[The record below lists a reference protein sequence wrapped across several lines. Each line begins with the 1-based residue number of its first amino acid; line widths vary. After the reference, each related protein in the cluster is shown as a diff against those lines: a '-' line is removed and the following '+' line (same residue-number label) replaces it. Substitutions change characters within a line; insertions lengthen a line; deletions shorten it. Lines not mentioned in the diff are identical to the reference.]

1 MGYGR
6 VASRRQ
12 VLQAATGSLAMV
24 LAGRAALAADPAT
37 GPWVIEL
44 FTSQGCSSCPA
55 ADRNL
60 EQLAR
65 RPDIVALSYHV
76 DYWDHIG
83 WKDPF
88 ASAANTRRQHTY
100 AKSLRQRYVYTPEMV
115 FHGVAHDSGRDMARI
130 VAMLEEVRRRKL
142 PRVQPSL
149 VRTASKGMQ
158 VNLPAGSVDSPA
170 DIWLV
175 TYDAEHST
183 KVTRGENSGTTLTN
197 RNVVRSCELLA
208 GWKGTA
214 GTWTIEPER
223 IGAGRGVAVLV
234 QSEGCGT
241 MLGAAQL
248 AA

>member
-1 MGYGR
+1 
-6 VASRRQ
+6 
-12 VLQAATGSLAMV
+12 VLQAATGGVAM
-24 LAGRAALAADPAT
+24 AFAAPAALAADPTTT

-60 EQLAR
+60 DQLAQ
-65 RPDIVALSYHV
+65 RPDIVALSFHV

-115 FHGVAHDSGRDMARI
+115 FHGVAHDPGRDMARI

-142 PRVQPSL
+142 PRVQPSM
-149 VRTASKGMQ
+149 VRAPNKGVQ
-158 VNLPAGSVDSPA
+158 LSLPAGNADTVA

-175 TYDAEHST
+175 TYDAEHRT
-183 KVTRGENSGTTLTN
+183 TVTRGENSGATLTN
-197 RNVVRSCELLA
+197 RNVVRTCERLA
-208 GWKGTA
+208 GWA
-214 GTWTIEPER
+214 GRAETWTIEPER